1 MKIDILASSSQA
13 NAYRIDD
20 GDKTILIE
28 CGMRFKALRQALNF
42 KVSGLAACFVTHEHQ
57 DHARALP
64 ELLRAGVDCYM
75 SRGTAEALGVKGHR
89 VHIIKALKQ
98 FKLGSWTVLPFDT
111 VHDAAE
117 PLGFLLASGN
127 EKLLFATDTAYIKYR
142 FKGLTHLLIEKN
154 YDLDV
159 LNRNIEAGTVNRA
172 MKNRLLHSHMSAATC
187 EAFLAAQ
194 DLSKIVYHEFIHQS
208 SLNSLITSSPPRVGG
223 RMLRTILW
231 E

>member
-1 MKIDILASSSQA
+1 MKIDILTSSSQA

-28 CGMRFKALRQALNF
+28 CGMRFTALRQALNF
-42 KVSGLAACFVTHEHQ
+42 KLSELAACFVTHEHQ

-64 ELLRAGVDCYM
+64 ELLKAGVDCYM
-75 SRGTAEALGVKGHR
+75 SRGTADALSAKGHR

-117 PLGFLLASGN
+117 PLGFLLASGD

-159 LNRNIEAGTVNRA
+159 LNQNIEAGTVNRA

-187 EAFLAAQ
+187 EAFLATQ
-194 DLSKIVYHEFIHQS
+194 DLSKVVYQKFIHQS
-208 SLNSLITSSPPRVGG
+208 SLNS
-223 RMLRTILW
+223 
-231 E
+231 